1 MEHKYRILDG
11 NGKFYRGEENGEGWT
26 EVMDEAKVYDSQ
38 KELPAALLSDEGEVC
53 IKKKIRFEVISGYT
67 SIRYFPERSGNGG
80 GSGGG
85 GKDITSAPYC
95 VIKGK
100 VSGIREAEPDDPIYT
115 RGFIIGGTFSRMASK
130 RNTEPISEE
139 EKRHRAE

>member
-1 MEHKYRILDG
+1 MEHKYRIIDG

-53 IKKKIRFEVISGYT
+53 IKKKIRFEGISGYT
-67 SIRYFPERSGNGG
+67 SIRYFPEHSGNGG
-80 GSGGG
+80 CGGG
-85 GKDITSAPYC
+85 GKDITAAPYC